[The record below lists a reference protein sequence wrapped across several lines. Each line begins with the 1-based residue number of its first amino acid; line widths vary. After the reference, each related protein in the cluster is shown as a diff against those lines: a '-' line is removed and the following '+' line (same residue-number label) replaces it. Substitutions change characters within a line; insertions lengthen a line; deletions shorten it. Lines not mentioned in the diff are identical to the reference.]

1 MSVGPEIRRL
11 RQAKGWTLAQLS
23 VYAEMSPSAVSQI
36 ETGRRSPTAAS
47 LEKLAEAL
55 EVEVRDLF
63 PKLQPPL
70 LEVPQA
76 QRGSSWITPEHR
88 RRIASYVRHYLGKV
102 ERHEMT
108 AEEAFEELEVGLE
121 AELERRYD
129 AIQM

>member
-1 MSVGPEIRRL
+1 MEEVARIRKELGVSREE
-11 RQAKGWTLAQLS
+11 LA
-23 VYAEMSPSAVSQI
+23 
-36 ETGRRSPTAAS
+36 RRSGVNSVTLWNIEKGHRSPNVAT
-47 LEKLAEAL
+47 LEKLAAAL
-55 EVEVRDLF
+55 GCELGDFF

-70 LEVPQA
+70 LEVPQE

-88 RRIASYVRHYLGKV
+88 RRIATYVRPYLGKV

-108 AEEAFEELEVGLE
+108 AEEAFAELE